1 MLSYCLS
8 EVEMSMAAHKRVIVY
23 VLSGFLGSGK
33 TTLLTKAIDHFTEA
47 GRKPAVIMNEIGEV
61 NLDGQ
66 LIANEVPMSE
76 LLGGCICCS
85 SRGDLATALKELV
98 TEEQPDLIFIE
109 STGIANPM
117 EIIDEVTDASLILPV
132 ELKAVITVVDAP
144 QLLELS
150 RTSRGKT
157 YRLMQEQ
164 IRCANLLLLNK
175 ADLLQEMA
183 LHEVDAL
190 VREWNPYASVHYTVF
205 SQIDMR
211 LIEMLEEEQG
221 QRQHLIANHND
232 TNNNVQ
238 HNANHHHEDHND
250 ARNDATND
258 ADHDHDIHHAT
269 HSSEDHDSHKTHD
282 NLHHDHAHDSHHHSH
297 NHVMAYTH
305 FFERAV
311 DSNAFEEF
319 VSKLPQEVYRAK
331 GILSFSDTS
340 SRFLFQ
346 YAYREMDFVKITPKG
361 DVPDVAVF
369 IGENF
374 SKDTVRTELLKLESL
389 SEIAAK

>member
-1 MLSYCLS
+1 M
-8 EVEMSMAAHKRVIVY
+8 VVQKRITVY

-33 TTLLTKAIDHFTEA
+33 TTLLTKAIDHYTEA

-66 LIANEVPMSE
+66 LIASEIPMSE

-85 SRGDLATALKELV
+85 SRGDLALALKELV
-98 TEEQPDLIFIE
+98 LNEQPDLIFIE

-117 EIIDEVTDASLILPV
+117 EIIDEVTDASLVLPV
-132 ELKAVITVVDAP
+132 ELKAIITVVDAP

-175 ADLLQEMA
+175 TDLLPQKDLA
-183 LHEVDAL
+183 EVDAL
-190 VREWNPYASVHYTVF
+190 VHEWNPYASCHYTVF

-211 LIEMLEEEQG
+211 LIDDLEEGEPSRNGQMAEQHDHG
-221 QRQHLIANHND
+221 HEGHDHEHNH
-232 TNNNVQ
+232 VQ
-238 HNANHHHEDHND
+238 EHGDAHHHH
-250 ARNDATND
+250 
-258 ADHDHDIHHAT
+258 T
-269 HSSEDHDSHKTHD
+269 HS
-282 NLHHDHAHDSHHHSH
+282 
-297 NHVMAYTH
+297 HVMAYTH
-305 FFERAV
+305 FFERPV

-331 GILSFSDTS
+331 GILSFSDTA

-346 YAYREMDFVKITPKG
+346 FAYREMDFVKITPQG

-374 SKDTVRTELLKLESL
+374 SKDAVRGALRKLEL
-389 SEIAAK
+389 AEE

>member
-1 MLSYCLS
+1 M
-8 EVEMSMAAHKRVIVY
+8 MAQKRVTVY
-23 VLSGFLGSGK
+23 LLSGFLGSGK

-66 LIANEVPMSE
+66 LVANEVPMSE

-85 SRGDLATALKELV
+85 SRGDLATALHELV
-98 TEEQPDLIFIE
+98 TGEQPDLIFIE

-117 EIIDEVTDASLILPV
+117 EIIDEVTDASLIIPV

-144 QLLELS
+144 QLLELN

-157 YRLMQEQ
+157 YRLMKEQ

-175 ADLLQEMA
+175 TDLLTGTA
-183 LHEVDAL
+183 LEEVDAL
-190 VREWNPYASVHYTVF
+190 VREWNPYATNHFTVF

-211 LIEMLEEEQG
+211 LVEMLEEEGREAIHLLDEQG
-221 QRQHLIANHND
+221 S
-232 TNNNVQ
+232 
-238 HNANHHHEDHND
+238 
-250 ARNDATND
+250 
-258 ADHDHDIHHAT
+258 HDHEA
-269 HSSEDHDSHKTHD
+269 DSRTSHEEHE
-282 NLHHDHAHDSHHHSH
+282 HEHDHAHEHGSHHHHSH
-297 NHVMAYTH
+297 SHVMAYTH

-361 DVPDVAVF
+361 EVPDVAVF

-374 SKDTVRTELLKLESL
+374 SRNAVRDALLKLESMFD
-389 SEIAAK
+389 SDTKS

>member
-1 MLSYCLS
+1 
-8 EVEMSMAAHKRVIVY
+8 MSMGAHKRVTVY

-33 TTLLTKAIDHFTEA
+33 TTLLTKAIDYFTEA

-175 ADLLQEMA
+175 ADLLQETA
-183 LHEVDAL
+183 LQEVDAL
-190 VREWNPYASVHYTVF
+190 VREWNPYASIYYTVF

-211 LIEMLEEEQG
+211 LIEMLEEEKG
-221 QRQHLIANHND
+221 QKQHLIANHND

-250 ARNDATND
+250 ANND
-258 ADHDHDIHHAT
+258 ADRD
-269 HSSEDHDSHKTHD
+269 
-282 NLHHDHAHDSHHHSH
+282 HDSHHHSH

-311 DSNAFEEF
+311 DSNAFEEII
-319 VSKLPQEVYRAK
+319 SKLPQEVYRAK

-374 SKDTVRTELLKLESL
+374 SKDAVRTELLKLESL

>member
-1 MLSYCLS
+1 
-8 EVEMSMAAHKRVIVY
+8 MAAHKSVTVY

-175 ADLLQEMA
+175 ADLLQEAA
-183 LHEVDAL
+183 LQEVDAL

-211 LIEMLEEEQG
+211 LIEILEEEQG
-221 QRQHLIANHND
+221 QEQHLAAKHND
-232 TNNNVQ
+232 KNNHAQ
-238 HNANHHHEDHND
+238 HNVNHHHEDHHED
-250 ARNDATND
+250 KHD
-258 ADHDHDIHHAT
+258 ADGAHDIQRAT
-269 HSSEDHDSHKTHD
+269 HSSKDHDPHESRNK
-282 NLHHDHAHDSHHHSH
+282 LHHDHHQDHAHDSHHHHSH

-361 DVPDVAVF
+361 NVPDVAVF

-374 SKDTVRTELLKLESL
+374 SKDVVRTELLRLESL